1 MPAFAAAADSRT
13 STYPRLIGPLGA
25 DQSVTATCVFA
36 DPIADLAV
44 LGPPDDQA
52 LGDEHDHYTAFL
64 STLPPFDITAPP
76 PRSRLRIPS
85 EPPVFISNEISFPA
99 RLLSLDGAWLDC
111 VACYLGGPLMI
122 EPEKLVVLGMS
133 GSPLLSATGAAVG
146 VVSTR
151 NLATCLWNGLP
162 GWLLRALTCA

>member
-1 MPAFAAAADSRT
+1 MPAFPAAADSRT

-85 EPPVFISNEISFPA
+85 EPPVFISNEISFQA

-133 GSPLLSATGAAVG
+133 GSPLLSATGRRSASSARAISPPVFGTACPVG
-146 VVSTR
+146 
-151 NLATCLWNGLP
+151 C
-162 GWLLRALTCA
+162 CAR